1 VVRTEVLY
9 LRFSKNYGSNA
20 FTIYLKLNSM
30 KILERKIEELKG
42 ADYNPRKLNV
52 RDYRGLRDSLQKF
65 GFLDPV
71 IVNMKEGRENVII
84 SGHQRL
90 KAWKELGN
98 DVVPVIELHLDLED
112 EKELNIRMNRSAGM
126 FDFDKLGMMFSKEK
140 LEEIG
145 FNKNELSKIEGEF
158 QRTLAQF
165 DNTNCEYPIVAKFS
179 EKYDYMLIVC
189 ENDMDN
195 LRLRT
200 VLGVDKMKSYKEY
213 SNEKNKIGKGYVI
226 RYNEFMAKFVEGNG
240 NL

>member
-1 VVRTEVLY
+1 MDATMNI
-9 LRFSKNYGSNA
+9 K
-20 FTIYLKLNSM
+20 
-30 KILERKIEELKG
+30 ERSISELKG
-42 ADYNPRKLNV
+42 ADYNPRKLNMK
-52 RDYRGLRDSLQKF
+52 DYKGLRDSLKKY

-71 IVNMKEGRENVII
+71 LVNMFEGRENIII

-90 KAWKELGN
+90 RAWKELGHET
-98 DVVPVIELHLDLED
+98 VPVIELNLPEEE

-126 FDFDKLGMMFSKEK
+126 FDFEKLGMMFSKDK

-145 FNKNELSKIEGEF
+145 FNRSELEKIESEF
-158 QRTLAQF
+158 ERSLKQF
-165 DNTNCEYPIVAKFS
+165 DNNNCEYPIVPKFN

-200 VLGVDKMKSYKEY
+200 TLGVDKMKSYKNY
-213 SNEKNKIGKGYVI
+213 KNEKDKIGKGYVLP
-226 RYNEFMAKFVEGNG
+226 YKEFMAKFVEGDG